1 MLACTTEIWPRYGQ
15 DMAPPKN
22 SQNMAKIWPRY
33 GQGYSMRFNCLII
46 HLLQTKK
53 GVHCTP

>member
-15 DMAPPKN
+15 DMAPQKID
-22 SQNMAKIWPRY
+22 KIWPRY
-33 GQGYSMRFNCLII
+33 GQGYSIRFNCLII

>member
-15 DMAPPKN
+15 DMAPQKI
-22 SQNMAKIWPRY
+22 AKIWPRY

-53 GVHCTP
+53 SVHCTP